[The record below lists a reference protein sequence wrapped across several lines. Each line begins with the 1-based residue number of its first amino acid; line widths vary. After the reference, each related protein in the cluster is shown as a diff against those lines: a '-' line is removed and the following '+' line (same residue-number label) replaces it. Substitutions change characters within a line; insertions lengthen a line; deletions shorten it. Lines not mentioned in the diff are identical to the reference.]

1 MLDKPAT
8 QSATRT
14 SGPLAGF
21 RIVEFAGI
29 GPGPF
34 ACMMLADMGAE
45 VVTLDRVGAKKNL
58 KSVAG
63 RGRKV
68 VELDLKDKAA
78 VAQVLD
84 LLANADA
91 LIEGFRPGVMER
103 LGLGPDVVMARNP
116 RLVFGRMTG
125 WGQEGP
131 LAQAAGHDINY
142 ISVTGALAAIGTKEK
157 PVPPLNLVGDFGGG
171 ALYLV
176 VGVLAALLEASKSGK
191 GQVVDAAMCDGAAS
205 LMSMFFDMTA
215 IGRWVEGREQNFLD
229 GGAHFYGIYE
239 CSCGNFISIGS
250 IEPQFYALLRE
261 HAGLTDADFDAQMD
275 RKAWPA
281 LKEKLT
287 KVFKSKTPR
296 GLVQDHGRHR
306 HLLRADPDH
315 GRSAEASAQRRAQDL
330 RRAPRRD
337 AARAGAAVF
346 ADAVGDQGCG
356 EGGYR
361 GTDERVEGGKVDLDV
376 RTGGPKARLRRA
388 HHQLLGKQWWARCAL
403 PDPTRSLRRVAHL
416 QHTPANLIFL
426 DRFEQRLEIAL
437 AETIVALALDEFE
450 EDRPDRVR
458 REDLQQHLGV
468 AAIDDALAV
477 DQNAVALQAGDVLA
491 MLRQPRVDLLEIG
504 IGRRRH
510 ERQSAS
516 RSVSTVAIDVPRAA
530 GDVLDALAAID
541 VEIFLDLPGIAGV
554 LVDRDPDLAVR
565 AGQRAREQARMRGPR
580 CRRSGSGGS

>member
-1 MLDKPAT
+1 VLDKPAT

-78 VAQVLD
+78 IGQVLD

-142 ISVTGALAAIGTKEK
+142 ISVTGALAAIGPKEK

-239 CSCGNFISIGS
+239 CSCGNFVSIGS
-250 IEPQFYALLRE
+250 IEPQFYALLRQ

-287 KVFKSKTPR
+287 KVFKSKTREDWCKIMEGTDICFAPI
-296 GLVQDHGRHR
+296 LTM
-306 HLLRADPDH
+306 
-315 GRSAEASAQRRAQDL
+315 AEAPKHPHMAARNIFVERHGVTQPAP
-330 RRAPRRD
+330 APRFSRTPSAIRD
-337 AARAGAAVF
+337 AEKADIAELTDAWKAG
-346 ADAVGDQGCG
+346 
-356 EGGYR
+356 R
-361 GTDERVEGGKVDLDV
+361 
-376 RTGGPKARLRRA
+376 
-388 HHQLLGKQWWARCAL
+388 
-403 PDPTRSLRRVAHL
+403 
-416 QHTPANLIFL
+416 
-426 DRFEQRLEIAL
+426 
-437 AETIVALALDEFE
+437 
-450 EDRPDRVR
+450 
-458 REDLQQHLGV
+458 
-468 AAIDDALAV
+468 
-477 DQNAVALQAGDVLA
+477 
-491 MLRQPRVDLLEIG
+491 
-504 IGRRRH
+504 
-510 ERQSAS
+510 
-516 RSVSTVAIDVPRAA
+516 
-530 GDVLDALAAID
+530 
-541 VEIFLDLPGIAGV
+541 
-554 LVDRDPDLAVR
+554 
-565 AGQRAREQARMRGPR
+565 
-580 CRRSGSGGS
+580 